1 VIADSAFNPTKPVKI
16 VVPFPPGGGTD
27 ALSRILAEKLTQ
39 IWKQQ
44 VIVEN
49 RAGAQGNVGTA
60 YGAKA
65 PPDGYTLVLAHQGA
79 FTVNPHIY
87 KDTGLIRS
95 KISFRSH
102 AEHNNLLFWWQHQV

>member
-1 VIADSAFNPTKPVKI
+1 
-16 VVPFPPGGGTD
+16 VPFTPGRGTD
-27 ALSRILAEKLTQ
+27 AVSRILAEKLAQ

-65 PPDGYTLVLAHQGA
+65 PPDGYTIVLAHQGA

-87 KDTGLIRS
+87 KETGFDPIKDFIPATRGTQQP
-95 KISFRSH
+95 F
-102 AEHNNLLFWWQHQV
+102 V